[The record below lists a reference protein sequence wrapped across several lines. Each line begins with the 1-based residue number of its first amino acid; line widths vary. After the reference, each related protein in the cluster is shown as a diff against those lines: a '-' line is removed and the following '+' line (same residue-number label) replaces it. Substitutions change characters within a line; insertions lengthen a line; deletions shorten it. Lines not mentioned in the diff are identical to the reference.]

1 MICSHLS
8 YLSESMKI
16 GPQGCTMIIVKG
28 KTYCTIVDAAEQLGV
43 SSKTIRDYIHKGII
57 PEPPEIKYGV
67 RILKHFPLEYM
78 DLAKLHL
85 ENYRNTK
92 NKRR

>member
-1 MICSHLS
+1 
-8 YLSESMKI
+8 
-16 GPQGCTMIIVKG
+16 MIIVKG
-28 KTYCTIVDAAEQLGV
+28 KSHYTIVDAAEQLGV

-57 PEPPEIKYGV
+57 PEPPEIKYGL

-78 DLAKLHL
+78 DLAKLRL

-92 NKRR
+92 NKRKR